1 MEPHEIK
8 PDTQLCTIIGIN
20 AQIGI
25 ARKYFV
31 KIFKYFNMNIAPIAL
46 NIKDEHLTVTLNGLP
61 NSKIQFTYIEPE
73 YQRAAVNFCHETDE
87 ATKELA
93 YVDIIEVR
101 DGKSY
106 GVNLENEAKALFAQ
120 GYEFDSNTMLMA
132 KLFLIVKRWYGC
144 EFTIDDIPMLMN
156 K

>member
-8 PDTQLCTIIGIN
+8 PDTKLCTIIGIN

-31 KIFKYFNMNIAPIAL
+31 KIFKHFNMNIAPIAL

-73 YQRAAVNFCHETDE
+73 HQRAAVNFCQEIDGT
-87 ATKELA
+87 TRELG
-93 YVDIIEVR
+93 YVDIIEVK
-101 DGKSY
+101 DNKAY
-106 GVNLENEAKALFAQ
+106 GINLEYEAKALFPQ
-120 GYEFDSNTMLMA
+120 GYEFDNNTMLMA
-132 KLFLIVKRWYGC
+132 KLLLIVKRWYGC